1 MKKLKLTA
9 VFSAIALWSMFCLV
23 NSGAGA
29 SEKNPFDVAIINGR
43 VIDPETKLDSTG
55 LNVGI
60 NGGTVVELTRE
71 SITGH
76 TVIDAA
82 GLAVSPGFIDIL
94 SYDPEEYGSWF
105 KIADGVTTNLAMHGG
120 AVDVPAWYAAFEKK
134 RPPVNFGAGFF
145 YNRARLSLGI
155 SQYTPASKV
164 QMEKLRAMAE
174 KALSNGALG
183 IGMSLEYA
191 PGTSYDEVLS
201 MAAVAASRGVPVFF
215 HVRYSDMEPPGTN
228 IEAVTEVIAAA
239 RSTGASIHIDH
250 ITSTGGTFSMDE
262 TLRLINAARSE
273 GLDIT
278 ACAYPYPYW
287 GTYLNSA
294 RFDEGWQKRFRVTY
308 KDLHIAGT
316 DERLD
321 AGTFKRHRA
330 KGKLAVAYAIPEADV
345 DAAMKAPFVM
355 IGSDGIM
362 QPGNNNHPR
371 AAGAFARTIAVY
383 VREKKLLT
391 LMEAI
396 EKMTILPARRL
407 EAAAPAMKKKG
418 RISAGADADIVIF
431 DPEKIKDNATVARPN
446 IFSSGIS
453 YVIVAGKTVKDPA
466 GFYKD
471 VRAGKSIRGA
481 IGAPLL
487 KPAAQ

>member
-1 MKKLKLTA
+1 MALGVFVFAAGAAEKKL
-9 VFSAIALWSMFCLV
+9 
-23 NSGAGA
+23 
-29 SEKNPFDVAIINGR
+29 FDVAIINGR
-43 VIDPETKLDSTG
+43 VVDPETKLDSTS

-60 NGGTVVELTRE
+60 NGGVIAELTRE
-71 SITGH
+71 EISGR
-76 TVIDAA
+76 TVIDAG
-82 GLAVSPGFIDIL
+82 GLVVSPGFIDIL
-94 SYDPEEYGSWF
+94 SYDPGEYGSWF

-145 YNRARLSLGI
+145 YNRARFLLGI
-155 SQYTPASKV
+155 GQYNAATKT
-164 QMEKLRAMAE
+164 QMERLRAMAV
-174 KALSNGALG
+174 KALSEGALG

-201 MAAVAASRGVPVFF
+201 MSEVAALRGVPVFF
-215 HVRYSDMEPPGTN
+215 HARYSDMEPPGTN
-228 IEAVTEVIAAA
+228 IEAITEVINAGRA
-239 RSTGASIHIDH
+239 TGASVHIDH

-262 TLRLINAARSE
+262 TLRLINAGRLE

-294 RFDEGWQKRFRVTY
+294 RFDEGWRKRFRISY
-308 KDLHIAGT
+308 GDLHIAGT
-316 DERLD
+316 EERLN
-321 AGTFKRHRA
+321 AETFTKYRA
-330 KGKLAVAYAIPEADV
+330 AGKLAVAYAIPDSDV

-391 LMEAI
+391 LMEAL
-396 EKMTILPARRL
+396 EKMTIMPARRL
-407 EAAAPAMKKKG
+407 EAASPAMRKKG
-418 RISAGADADIVIF
+418 RISAGADADIVVF
-431 DPEKIKDNATVARPN
+431 DPEKIKDNATVARPDS
-446 IFSSGIS
+446 FSSGIA
-453 YVIVAGKTVKDPA
+453 YVLVGGKTVKDLS
-466 GFYKD
+466 GLKKD
-471 VRAGKSIRGA
+471 VRAGRAIRADMGA
-481 IGAPLL
+481 S
-487 KPAAQ
+487 Q